1 MAWLHSQFSRWSV
14 VAVLASP
21 VFWGLDH
28 CMLSHRRTIIQ
39 MVTRRFASREFAG
52 RSSFGIKFANSSDAM
67 PAWSVHRF
75 FSLQGF
81 PTFVGHISPYRWAR
95 NFDIVKLK
103 FSFTL
108 QSCWIITHILTAFSI
123 PFFTQFVKKKPAIY
137 SLVCIVRSLLLTTCS
152 LIVQTSSTIWQFL
165 WLNGQSTVK
174 IDAWAPAQTV
184 YAFIFV
190 KE

>member
-123 PFFTQFVKKKPAIY
+123 TFLTQFVKQRLFTPW
-137 SLVCIVRSLLLTTCS
+137 SFLGLSSNVFTFDHLFTHRSHFFNNLAK
-152 LIVQTSSTIWQFL
+152 F
-165 WLNGQSTVK
+165 
-174 IDAWAPAQTV
+174 D
-184 YAFIFV
+184 
-190 KE
+190 